1 MNIALNQELT
11 SGLQTAADQE
21 NITPT
26 AAAKRILKEAL
37 HQQGHLPPA
46 TGAPHPPPRHNPDP
60 MDPTHRP
67 PQQRPTIRNAP
78 TAPHRRPHSKPHTRP
93 ESHLQKPH
101 PQTHHPPNPTRPQPK
116 HPNPSPHLGKTMGTH
131 RHRPHPH
138 RLLQPQKN
146 SQKQTLRAANTV
158 LGILPKP
165 AQTGHVSLARRS
177 RAWKG
182 AQDTLREHGYRTH
195 EVTLNAGLCGV
206 PQRRRRLF
214 GIAWRGEAGRGDEL
228 ENFYAD
234 NMADEELSVSEY
246 LSGELGIEHYYR
258 HPRSYARRGVF
269 SASEPSPT
277 IRGVN
282 RTVPPSVPRAPSGH
296 CTCLRGPLP
305 HDSGAG
311 QDTDLSQKLGVGSPT
326 PENRHGTI
334 GRQRR
339 ARQTGALCGRGD

>member
-1 MNIALNQELT
+1 M
-11 SGLQTAADQE
+11 
-21 NITPT
+21 
-26 AAAKRILKEAL
+26 
-37 HQQGHLPPA
+37 
-46 TGAPHPPPRHNPDP
+46 
-60 MDPTHRP
+60 
-67 PQQRPTIRNAP
+67 
-78 TAPHRRPHSKPHTRP
+78 
-93 ESHLQKPH
+93 
-101 PQTHHPPNPTRPQPK
+101 
-116 HPNPSPHLGKTMGTH
+116 
-131 RHRPHPH
+131 
-138 RLLQPQKN
+138 
-146 SQKQTLRAANTV
+146 
-158 LGILPKP
+158 GILPKP

-282 RTVPPSVPRAPSGH
+282 RPVPPRYPGHRLDTAPASEVRSLTTRERGRIQTFPKSWVWDHRLPKTVTEQLVGNAVPVKLARFVAEGIRA
-296 CTCLRGPLP
+296 
-305 HDSGAG
+305 
-311 QDTDLSQKLGVGSPT
+311 
-326 PENRHGTI
+326 
-334 GRQRR
+334 
-339 ARQTGALCGRGD
+339 ALF